1 MTEEGELLA
10 EIRGAV
16 FSKLV
21 LDVVCVRLAPD
32 PRAGKLKSAAIFK
45 NATLE
50 NLPQLV
56 TGKASLLFNLILCVT
71 LDREKVFWPKTKQP
85 MTVMTVI

>member
-32 PRAGKLKSAAIFK
+32 PRAGKLKSAAILK
-45 NATLE
+45 NSIESSGAGYGE
-50 NLPQLV
+50 SIFVVQSHPVRNA
-56 TGKASLLFNLILCVT
+56 G
-71 LDREKVFWPKTKQP
+71 
-85 MTVMTVI
+85 